1 MKSFL
6 TLIRDSAV
14 SWYED
19 RAMRMGAALA
29 YYSVFALAPLLVM
42 GISIAG
48 LVFGEQKAREYA
60 LGQVK
65 TNMGESGMNAVRGML
80 QQVSNPRSNKLATVL
95 AIVTMLA
102 GASGFFAELQDSLN
116 TIWRVTAPV
125 RGIWSFIKNRL
136 LTFAMILVIGLL
148 LLIALVLT
156 AALQM
161 AGKVLPGL
169 RLEENLSFLR
179 LANIGVT
186 LLITTLLF
194 AMIFKIL
201 PDVTIPWRDVW
212 LGAMVTAA
220 LFTVGKYLI
229 SLYLGHAALSSAYG
243 AAASLVVILVWIY
256 YSTQILL
263 FGAEF
268 TRVYAA
274 RRGRHIFPRNQAVP
288 LTSLELARRGLIC
301 PPNQES
307 PVQVR

>member
-6 TLIRDSAV
+6 TLIKDSALG
-14 SWYED
+14 WYED

-65 TNMGESGMNAVRGML
+65 MNMGESGMNAVRGML
-80 QQVSNPRSNKLATVL
+80 QQVSNPRSNQVATAL
-95 AIVTMLA
+95 AIITMLA

-116 TIWRVTAPV
+116 IIWRVTAPGG
-125 RGIWSFIKNRL
+125 GIWSFIKNRL

-148 LLIALVLT
+148 LLVALVLT

-161 AGKVLPGL
+161 TGKVLPGM

-179 LANIGVT
+179 LVNTGVT
-186 LLITTLLF
+186 LLLTTLLF

-201 PDVTIPWRDVW
+201 PDVTIHWRDVW
-212 LGAMVTAA
+212 LGAVVTAA
-220 LFTVGKYLI
+220 LFTAGKYLI
-229 SLYLGHAALSSAYG
+229 SVYLGHAALSSAYG
-243 AAASLVVILVWIY
+243 AAASLVVILIWIY

-274 RRGRHIFPRNQAVP
+274 RSGRHIFPRNKAVP
-288 LTSLELARRGLIC
+288 LSNLELARQGVIC
-301 PPNQES
+301 TPSQKS
-307 PVQVR
+307 PVHVP